1 VAYTEAAPKRGL
13 DVSDC
18 VFYHSV
24 DLPSGPQAGIW
35 DLRGRFDEYIG
46 HQQLDG
52 RTVLDVGTA
61 TGFLSF
67 EAESRGAQVTSF
79 DARSAALW
87 HELPIPGTQFVDD
100 HPAWLQAAER
110 WYEGIRNSYW
120 LCHEELASTAR
131 YLSGDVYELEG
142 DQYEVVVM
150 GQILVHLRDAIS
162 ALAAAARV
170 CADTLIVVE
179 GSMKDKAPI
188 AGLCGR
194 AGGEITQAWYHYSHG
209 WYREVLA
216 ILGFRDVKITSGVYR
231 CNDALHP
238 RKIELATVAATR

>member
-1 VAYTEAAPKRGL
+1 VAFTEAAPKPGL
-13 DVSDC
+13 DASDC
-18 VFYHSV
+18 VFYHSI
-24 DLPSGPQAGIW
+24 DLPSGHQAGIW

-67 EAESRGAQVTSF
+67 EAESRGAHVTSF
-79 DARSAALW
+79 DVHSAALW
-87 HELPIPGTQFVDD
+87 HELPIPGTRFVDD
-100 HPAWLQAAER
+100 HPAWLQDAER
-110 WYEGIRNSYW
+110 WYEGIRKSYW

-131 YLSGDVYELEG
+131 CFYGDVYELEG
-142 DQYEVVVM
+142 EKYEVVIM
-150 GQILVHLRDAIS
+150 GQILVHLRDALS

-170 CADTLIVVE
+170 CAD
-179 GSMKDKAPI
+179 
-188 AGLCGR
+188 
-194 AGGEITQAWYHYSHG
+194 YHYSYG

-231 CNDALHP
+231 CNDPLHP
-238 RKIELATVAATR
+238 RKIELATVTATR